1 MDVKWQIYYEV
12 SEKKTQ
18 SLNDYLI
25 FNLFFFF
32 LRKEKS
38 VGSELSVVI
47 GRRWYLVKE
56 NQGCVLTFKPQ

>member
-32 LRKEKS
+32 SVQGEKCGKWAISCYRKEVVFGEGKS
-38 VGSELSVVI
+38 GLRFDI
-47 GRRWYLVKE
+47 
-56 NQGCVLTFKPQ
+56 